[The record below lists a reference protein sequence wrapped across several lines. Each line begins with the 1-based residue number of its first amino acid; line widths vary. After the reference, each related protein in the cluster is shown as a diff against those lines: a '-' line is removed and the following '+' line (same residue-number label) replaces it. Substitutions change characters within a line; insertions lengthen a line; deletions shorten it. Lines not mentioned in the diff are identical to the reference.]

1 MNIAPRA
8 FLGFALIGA
17 LMLALG
23 VFALSQMSK
32 IRTSGENIVENSVPS
47 VRALNEFT
55 QLTLRLRVL
64 SYRLL
69 TNREAD
75 TQQKT
80 FDLFEQR
87 NQQIRTAQ
95 SNYEKLISA
104 PEERAAYDQYVQ
116 LLNQYRQLE
125 ERMKTL
131 SRNNQVDELR
141 TLLGNDLQTNSE
153 AVNAV
158 LARLTEINNLQAEA
172 FNKSAAQQYST
183 AFTWVVTM
191 LIVATGLTLLFAWLL
206 TNSITKP
213 IANALDAA
221 EEIAKGNLTRPIT
234 VDGSDEAGRLLRAMA
249 TMQDKLRDTLQ
260 RISGSATQLASAA
273 EELNSVTDESA
284 RGLTQQNNEIEQA
297 ATAVNEMT
305 SAVEEV
311 ARNAVSTSE
320 ASRNATTSAGDGR
333 DLVQETVGAIE
344 RMSADVQ
351 STATLIGNLADE
363 SRDIGKVLDVIRG
376 LADQTNLLAL
386 NAAIEAARAGEAGRG
401 FAVVADEVRALAHRT
416 QQSTSEIE
424 RMIGSIQSGT
434 EQAATAVNEMTSA
447 VEEVARNAV
456 STSEASRNATTSAGD
471 GRDLVQETVGAIER
485 MSADVQSTASLIGN
499 LANESRDIGK
509 VLDVIR
515 GLADQTNL
523 LALNAAIEA
532 ARAGEAGRGFA
543 VVADE
548 VRALAHRTQ
557 QSTSEIER
565 MIGSIQSGTE
575 QAVDSMRNS
584 TERAESTLNI
594 ARGAGMSLDTINS
607 AIVEINE
614 RNLVIASAAEE
625 QAQVAREVD
634 RNLVNI
640 RDLSVQ
646 SATGANQTSAASAE
660 LSRLAVDLN
669 SMVGRFSL

>member
-1 MNIAPRA
+1 MRQKRAGPQDFSRMTDKPSIRQSQRRMDAPFPVHTMSLRNINIAPRA
-8 FLGFALIGA
+8 FLGFALIGG
-17 LMLALG
+17 LMLVLG
-23 VFALSQMSK
+23 VFALNQMSK
-32 IRTSGENIVENSVPS
+32 IRAAGEDIASASVPS
-47 VRALNEFT
+47 VKSLDEFT

-69 TNREAD
+69 TNREPD
-75 TQQKT
+75 VQQKT
-80 FDLFEQR
+80 YELFELR
-87 NQQIRTAQ
+87 HQQIRATQ
-95 SNYEKLISA
+95 KVYEPLIDG
-104 PEERAAYDQYVQ
+104 PVERAAYDQYLQ
-116 LLNQYRQLE
+116 LLGQYRQLE
-125 ERMKTL
+125 EQMKSL
-131 SRNNQVDELR
+131 SRNNQVEDLRKMLNTEL
-141 TLLGNDLQTNSE
+141 LANSE
-153 AVNAV
+153 AVNTA
-158 LARLTEINNLQAEA
+158 LARLLEINTQQIAETSHEAAEQYSSA
-172 FNKSAAQQYST
+172 FNL
-183 AFTWVVTM
+183 VVG
-191 LIVATGLTLLFAWLL
+191 LLVLASGLTLLFAWLL

-213 IANALDAA
+213 IANALQAA
-221 EEIAKGNLTRPIT
+221 EAIAEGNLTRPIT
-234 VDGSDEAGRLLRAMA
+234 VDGEDEAGRLLLAMSK
-249 TMQDKLRDTLQ
+249 MQEKLRDTLQ

-320 ASRNATTSAGDGR
+320 ASKNATTSAGDGR
-333 DLVQETVGAIE
+333 DLVQETV
-344 RMSADVQ
+344 S
-351 STATLIGNLADE
+351 
-363 SRDIGKVLDVIRG
+363 
-376 LADQTNLLAL
+376 
-386 NAAIEAARAGEAGRG
+386 
-401 FAVVADEVRALAHRT
+401 
-416 QQSTSEIE
+416 
-424 RMIGSIQSGT
+424 
-434 EQAATAVNEMTSA
+434 
-447 VEEVARNAV
+447 
-456 STSEASRNATTSAGD
+456 
-471 GRDLVQETVGAIER
+471 AIER
-485 MSADVQSTASLIGN
+485 MSADVQSTASLIGE

-575 QAVDSMRNS
+575 HAVNSMRNS

-594 ARGAGMSLDTINS
+594 ARGAGLSLDTINN

-646 SATGANQTSAASAE
+646 SATGASQTSAASNE

-669 SMVGRFSL
+669 GMVGRFHL

>member
-1 MNIAPRA
+1 MSLRNMNIAPRA
-8 FLGFALIGA
+8 FLGFAMIGG
-17 LMLALG
+17 LMLILG
-23 VFALSQMSK
+23 VFALNQMSK
-32 IRTSGENIVENSVPS
+32 IRGAAEDITLSSVPS
-47 VRALNEFT
+47 IKSLDEFT

-69 TNREAD
+69 VNREPD
-75 TQQKT
+75 VQQKT
-80 FDLFEQR
+80 IELLEMR
-87 NQQIRTAQ
+87 NQQIRSAQ
-95 SNYEKLISA
+95 TTYEKLITSPA
-104 PEERAAYDQYVQ
+104 EKSAYDQYIQ
-116 LLNQYRQLE
+116 LLGQYRQIE

-131 SRNNQVDELR
+131 SRSNQVDELR
-141 TLLGNDLQTNSE
+141 NLLNTDLLNNSE
-153 AVNAV
+153 AMNTV
-158 LARLTEINNLQAEA
+158 LNRLLEINTQQTIDTNQKAAVQYSSA
-172 FNKSAAQQYST
+172 FNL
-183 AFTWVVTM
+183 VVT
-191 LIVATGLTLLFAWLL
+191 LLVLATGLTLLFAWLL
-206 TNSITKP
+206 TRSITQP
-213 IANALDAA
+213 IANALSAA
-221 EEIAKGNLTRPIT
+221 EEIAEGNLTRPIK
-234 VDGSDEAGRLLRAMA
+234 VDGSDEAGRLLQAMA
-249 TMQDKLRDTLQ
+249 KMQEKLRDTLQ
-260 RISGSATQLASAA
+260 HISGSATQLASAA
-273 EELNSVTDESA
+273 EELNCVTEESA

-320 ASRNATTSAGDGR
+320 ASKNATTSAGDGR
-333 DLVQETVGAIE
+333 DLVQETVSAIE
-344 RMSADVQ
+344 RMS
-351 STATLIGNLADE
+351 S
-363 SRDIGKVLDVIRG
+363 
-376 LADQTNLLAL
+376 
-386 NAAIEAARAGEAGRG
+386 
-401 FAVVADEVRALAHRT
+401 
-416 QQSTSEIE
+416 
-424 RMIGSIQSGT
+424 
-434 EQAATAVNEMTSA
+434 
-447 VEEVARNAV
+447 
-456 STSEASRNATTSAGD
+456 
-471 GRDLVQETVGAIER
+471 
-485 MSADVQSTASLIGN
+485 DVQSTASLIGD

-575 QAVDSMRNS
+575 HAVDSMRNS

-594 ARGAGMSLDTINS
+594 ARGAGLSLDTINS
-607 AIVEINE
+607 AIIEINE

-646 SATGANQTSAASAE
+646 SATGANQTSAASNE

-669 SMVGRFSL
+669 SMVARFSL

>member
-1 MNIAPRA
+1 MSLRNMNIAPRA
-8 FLGFALIGA
+8 FLGFAFIGA
-17 LMLALG
+17 LMLFLG
-23 VFALSQMSK
+23 VFALNQMSK
-32 IRTSGENIVENSVPS
+32 IRAATEDITLSSVPS
-47 VRALNEFT
+47 IRALDEFT

-69 TNREAD
+69 TNREPEV
-75 TQQKT
+75 QQKT
-80 FDLFEQR
+80 LEAFELR

-95 SNYEKLISA
+95 GIYEKLIESS
-104 PEERAAYDQYVQ
+104 EELSTYDEYVRLLGQYHQ
-116 LLNQYRQLE
+116 IE
-125 ERMKTL
+125 ERMKSL
-131 SRNNQVDELR
+131 SRANQVEELR
-141 TLLGNDLQTNSE
+141 TLLNTELLSNSE
-153 AVNAV
+153 QVNAV
-158 LARLTEINNLQAEA
+158 LTRLLDINNKMALATNKDAEDQYNMA
-172 FNKSAAQQYST
+172 FNM
-183 AFTWVVTM
+183 VVS
-191 LIVATGLTLLFAWLL
+191 LLVIATLLTLLFAWLL
-206 TNSITKP
+206 TRSITLP
-213 IANALDAA
+213 ISQALEAA
-221 EEIAKGNLTRPIT
+221 EEVAEGNLTRPIK
-234 VDGSDEAGRLLRAMA
+234 VDGNDEAGRLLAAMA
-249 TMQDKLRDTLQ
+249 KMQDKLRDTLQ
-260 RISGSATQLASAA
+260 RIAGSATQLASAA
-273 EELNSVTDESA
+273 EELNAVTDESA

-333 DLVQETVGAIE
+333 DLVQETVSAIE
-344 RMSADVQ
+344 RMSGDVQ
-351 STATLIGNLADE
+351 ATATLIGD
-363 SRDIGKVLDVIRG
+363 
-376 LADQTNLLAL
+376 
-386 NAAIEAARAGEAGRG
+386 
-401 FAVVADEVRALAHRT
+401 
-416 QQSTSEIE
+416 
-424 RMIGSIQSGT
+424 
-434 EQAATAVNEMTSA
+434 
-447 VEEVARNAV
+447 
-456 STSEASRNATTSAGD
+456 
-471 GRDLVQETVGAIER
+471 
-485 MSADVQSTASLIGN
+485 

-565 MIGSIQSGTE
+565 MIGSIQAGTE
-575 QAVDSMRNS
+575 HAVDSMRNS

-594 ARGAGMSLDTINS
+594 AKGAGMSLDTINT

-646 SATGANQTSAASAE
+646 SATGASQTSAASSE

-669 SMVGRFSL
+669 GMVGRFRL

>member
-1 MNIAPRA
+1 MYLRNMNIALRA
-8 FLGFALIGA
+8 FLGFALIGG
-17 LMLALG
+17 LMLVLG
-23 VFALSQMSK
+23 VFALNQMSK
-32 IRTSGENIVENSVPS
+32 IRAAGEDIASASVPS
-47 VRALNEFT
+47 VKSLDEFT

-69 TNREAD
+69 TNREPD
-75 TQQKT
+75 VQQKT
-80 FDLFEQR
+80 YELIETR
-87 NQQIRTAQ
+87 NQQIRDAQ
-95 SNYEKLISA
+95 KAYEPLIDG
-104 PEERAAYDQYVQ
+104 PVERAAYDQYLQ
-116 LLNQYRQLE
+116 LLGQYRQLE
-125 ERMKTL
+125 ERMKSL
-131 SRNNQVDELR
+131 SRNNQVEDLHMMLNTEL
-141 TLLGNDLQTNSE
+141 LANSE
-153 AVNAV
+153 AVNTA
-158 LARLTEINNLQAEA
+158 LARLLEINTQQIAATGQEAADQYSSA
-172 FNKSAAQQYST
+172 FNL
-183 AFTWVVTM
+183 VVA
-191 LIVATGLTLLFAWLL
+191 LLVLASGLTLLFAWLL

-221 EEIAKGNLTRPIT
+221 EAIAEGNLTRLIT
-234 VDGSDEAGRLLRAMA
+234 VDGEDEAGRLLLAMSK
-249 TMQDKLRDTLQ
+249 MQEKLRDTLQ

-320 ASRNATTSAGDGR
+320 ASKNATTSAGDGR
-333 DLVQETVGAIE
+333 DLVQETVSAIE

-351 STATLIGNLADE
+351 STATLIGD
-363 SRDIGKVLDVIRG
+363 
-376 LADQTNLLAL
+376 
-386 NAAIEAARAGEAGRG
+386 
-401 FAVVADEVRALAHRT
+401 
-416 QQSTSEIE
+416 
-424 RMIGSIQSGT
+424 
-434 EQAATAVNEMTSA
+434 
-447 VEEVARNAV
+447 
-456 STSEASRNATTSAGD
+456 
-471 GRDLVQETVGAIER
+471 
-485 MSADVQSTASLIGN
+485 

-575 QAVDSMRNS
+575 HAVDSMRNS

-594 ARGAGMSLDTINS
+594 ARGAGLSLDTINN

-646 SATGANQTSAASAE
+646 SATGASQTSAASNE

-669 SMVGRFSL
+669 GMVGRFSL

>member
-1 MNIAPRA
+1 MRSFSVNAMSLRNMNIAPRA
-8 FLGFALIGA
+8 FLSFALIGG
-17 LMLALG
+17 LMMVLG
-23 VFALSQMSK
+23 VFALNQMSK
-32 IRTSGENIVENSVPS
+32 IRGAAENITNNSVPS
-47 VRALNEFT
+47 IKSLDEFT

-69 TNREAD
+69 VNREPD
-75 TQQKT
+75 VQQKT
-80 FDLFEQR
+80 MELLELR

-95 SNYEKLISA
+95 ATYEKLIAS
-104 PEERAAYDQYVQ
+104 PQERATYDQYVQ
-116 LLNQYRQLE
+116 LLGQYRQIE
-125 ERMKTL
+125 DRMKTL

-141 TLLGNDLQTNSE
+141 NLLNTDLLSNSE
-153 AVNAV
+153 AINTV
-158 LARLTEINNLQAEA
+158 LNRLLEINTQQTHDTNQQAADQYDSA
-172 FNKSAAQQYST
+172 FNLVITLLVIAT
-183 AFTWVVTM
+183 A
-191 LIVATGLTLLFAWLL
+191 LTLLFAWLL
-206 TNSITKP
+206 TNSITQP
-213 IANALDAA
+213 IANALSAA
-221 EEIAKGNLTRPIT
+221 EQIAEGNLTRPIT
-234 VDGSDEAGRLLRAMA
+234 VDGNDEAGRLLLAMSK
-249 TMQDKLRDTLQ
+249 MQEKLRDTLQ

-284 RGLTQQNNEIEQA
+284 RGLTRQNNEIEQA

-320 ASRNATTSAGDGR
+320 ASKNATTSAGDGR
-333 DLVQETVGAIE
+333 DLVQETVSAIE

-351 STATLIGNLADE
+351 STATLIGD
-363 SRDIGKVLDVIRG
+363 
-376 LADQTNLLAL
+376 
-386 NAAIEAARAGEAGRG
+386 
-401 FAVVADEVRALAHRT
+401 
-416 QQSTSEIE
+416 
-424 RMIGSIQSGT
+424 
-434 EQAATAVNEMTSA
+434 
-447 VEEVARNAV
+447 
-456 STSEASRNATTSAGD
+456 
-471 GRDLVQETVGAIER
+471 
-485 MSADVQSTASLIGN
+485 

-575 QAVDSMRNS
+575 HAVDSMRNS

-646 SATGANQTSAASAE
+646 SATGANQTSAASNE

-669 SMVGRFSL
+669 TMVGRFSL